1 MGAGSK
7 QAAHRALSDFLERRL
22 LRRAAGT
29 RAYERGKRYADEGR
43 VRAAAEDRGVLSA
56 RVVGTKAYRVTLR
69 EKDGSPAFSC
79 TCPQGRDGKFCKHAV
94 ALGITWLERSE
105 GAATSPL
112 SGREITGGDLKR
124 HLAGMKKK
132 ELEDLVMEQAER
144 DAAVRS
150 RLVGRVARAEP
161 GGRGLVSLRR
171 AVDDAVAVLGAAE
184 DEESGEAMESLEEVA
199 RAAAGLLKAGRA
211 ADAFALAEYSLEEMD
226 GAAGMVDRHDD
237 VLPGLM
243 EEFAGLHLKACRKA
257 RPDPTALARRLFKW
271 EMHGESGQLP
281 SAFPA
286 YVRLLGK
293 DGLAAFRRL
302 AEAEW
307 ARVPA
312 IRSEEASFD
321 ERRGRHEITRIMEEL
336 ARHYGDF
343 EAQVAVKAKDLSGPH
358 SYLEIAETY
367 RKAGKRDKAMEWA
380 ERGLKAFSR
389 EPDAG
394 LSEFIADG
402 HHRRGR
408 HGEAMTLMWNAF
420 AATPSEWT
428 YRVLRRHA
436 QRAGGWADC
445 RRKAHAFLRGEGE
458 VGPGSG
464 RRFVRDDRSL
474 LVEILLG
481 EKDAEAAWREAKAGG
496 CSRHW
501 WLKLAQAREKDHPED
516 VVPIYQERAEQAL
529 RWTNKGAYR
538 EAVGLLKRLH
548 DVMRRMDRLPE
559 FSSYVASLRLAHGRK
574 RNFLKLLDR
583 TGWNALPRR

>member
-7 QAAHRALSDFLERRL
+7 QAAHRALSDFLDRRL
-22 LRRAAGT
+22 LRRAAGP
-29 RAYERGKRYADEGR
+29 RAYERGKRYAGEGR
-43 VRAAAEDRGVLSA
+43 VRATLEDNGVLSA

-69 EKDGSPAFSC
+69 ERDGSPASSC

-94 ALGITWLERSE
+94 ALGIAWLDRSE
-105 GAATSPL
+105 EAASSPL
-112 SGREITGGDLKR
+112 SGREVTGGDLKR
-124 HLAGMKKK
+124 HLAGMKKE

-161 GGRGLVSLRR
+161 GGRGLASLRR

-184 DEESGEAMESLEEVA
+184 DEESGEAMESLEEIV
-199 RAAAGLLKAGRA
+199 RSTAGLLKAGRA
-211 ADAFALAEYSLEEMD
+211 ADAFALAEYALEEMD
-226 GAAGMVDRHDD
+226 GAAGMVDHHDYT
-237 VLPGLM
+237 LPGLM
-243 EEFAGLHLKACRKA
+243 EEFAVLHLKACRKA

-286 YVRLLGK
+286 YVRLLGH
-293 DGLAAFRRL
+293 DGLAAFRKL

-312 IRSEEASFD
+312 IKSEEASFD

-336 ARHYGDF
+336 ARHSGNL
-343 EAQVAVKAKDLSGPH
+343 EAQVAVKAKDLSSPH

-380 ERGLKAFSR
+380 ERGLKAFSQ

-394 LSEFIADG
+394 LSEFIADDR
-402 HHRRGR
+402 HRRGR
-408 HGEAMTLMWNAF
+408 HEEAMALVWNAF
-420 AATPSEWT
+420 AANPSEWS
-428 YRVLRRHA
+428 YRALRRHA
-436 QRAGGWADC
+436 QRAGGWTDW
-445 RRKAHAFLRGEGE
+445 RPKAHAFLRGEGE
-458 VGPGSG
+458 GGPSPG

-496 CSRHW
+496 CHRRL
-501 WLKLAQAREKDHPED
+501 WLRLAGLRAHDHPED
-516 VVPIYQERAEQAL
+516 AEPIYRERAEQAL

-538 EAVGLLKRLH
+538 EAVELLKRLH
-548 DVMRRMDRLPE
+548 DAMERMNRLPE
-559 FSSYVASLRLAHGRK
+559 FASYVASLRLAHGRK
-574 RNFLKLLDR
+574 RNFIKLLDR
-583 TGWNALPRR
+583 TGWDALPRR